1 MLVSRWWW
9 GAMMKNWYLINKY
22 PQTVDKKSCRSLSTR
37 GLNRPWLSLNRS
49 RTLVSHLISRPPSH
63 PLSRTITSHH
73 GGKRPLRAGGRWL
86 KDPTGKVFVPR
97 NVERHSA
104 SRSPCR
110 GVCAPLWILPVHLRS
125 VFGSSLCVFVPL
137 LLACR
142 MSGSSWKQ
150 MFARLDDLICVERK
164 NCRRPSFLIRD
175 ILDEGKLDKLPTFYH
190 PNCHEVIFILT
201 YKMLESNNF
210 VHFLI
215 KIKDFLDNVKKV
227 SVLSRNSGHGNQQK
241 AVMRYQSITP

>member
-1 MLVSRWWW
+1 MPIMLVSRWWW
-9 GAMMKNWYLINKY
+9 GAVMKNWYLINKY

-63 PLSRTITSHH
+63 PLSRTITSHR
-73 GGKRPLRAGGRWL
+73 GGKRPRRAGGRWL
-86 KDPTGKVFVPR
+86 KDPARKFFVPR
-97 NVERHSA
+97 NVDWHSA
-104 SRSPCR
+104 LWSPRR
-110 GVCAPLWILPVHLRS
+110 GACTPLWILPVHLRS
-125 VFGSSLCVFVPL
+125 VFGSSLCVFVPY

-175 ILDEGKLDKLPTFYH
+175 ILDEGKCSRPEILTFCH
-190 PNCHEVIFILT
+190 PNCQEVFFILT
-201 YKMLESNNF
+201 SKNMEYYSDTRKSNSVF
-210 VHFLI
+210 HFPI
-215 KIKDFLDNVKKV
+215 
-227 SVLSRNSGHGNQQK
+227 
-241 AVMRYQSITP
+241 